1 MKKIFGLVAGG
12 LMGLLSLSNANAQ
25 VDGVNFTLSPNVSYN
40 WWNKNIALNNAPF
53 YGLRLGV
60 GFGPYVELRG
70 TFEKSVNLKNS
81 LQNKTDWEF
90 QKWDFLSEESKNKI
104 EDTLKKLENW
114 DYDITRLGGELKFNI
129 LSSNYSIAPYL
140 TVGGGVQMLNY
151 NPFNKDTQIVE
162 DAKKT
167 DKQIYLTAGA
177 GVRFNLSE
185 RIALSLE
192 GRNTQFNIDKVGY
205 LLNPSADEKSKRW
218 GNWSAIASLDITLGG
233 MSGYSDRSR
242 QYSNLFE
249 DGFRGVKFVLEP
261 GIMYADFH
269 DKLNRDDQF
278 FIGGAAGLD
287 FSSLVGVRAFY
298 YQATKEPN
306 KPSFNFN
313 KDLKMYGAN
322 LLFRLNQPR
331 GIVPYLTLGAGY
343 LDDKSLINT
352 DPSKTTPSTDPKER
366 FDIHNLFLMGGAGV
380 EIPFSKYVALFGN
393 VNALLSNVGKEK
405 LKNVEVDDVYTS
417 LMYNAGVRINL
428 GRSAYEPVMESHRNE
443 ESVNDRVNETR
454 SEEKKCAHA
463 RHTIF
468 QRENVRGGEMMT
480 KQQFEEMVDRIL
492 YKVRSEES
500 ARAAKFSQS
509 EMDIIV
515 AALNSQNAQGTKV
528 VATTDPVANQQ
539 LINEMRRLVDRMD
552 RLEGKA
558 TAQTNVVP
566 VQRVDPLVTTPA
578 TVVNGGAATTTTTHA
593 KNSFLKLNRL
603 GVVTG
608 ANFGEG
614 TQWMVG
620 IRGYMQIS
628 DTNLDFVP
636 ELMAG
641 FGKKSGFDLSANV
654 IYNFKLENSIVDP
667 YAGLGLGLY
676 SHGLGL
682 KFGPNFIAGANFKVT
697 KSGEL
702 FADYTARGLFK
713 NNQIAVGY
721 RFVF

>member
-1 MKKIFGLVAGG
+1 
-12 LMGLLSLSNANAQ
+12 MGLGFLPSANAQ

-40 WWNKNIALNNAPF
+40 WWNQNIALKNSPF

-70 TFEKSVNLKNS
+70 TFEKSVNLKN
-81 LQNKTDWEF
+81 
-90 QKWDFLSEESKNKI
+90 
-104 EDTLKKLENW
+104 TLKDKNWNILNEDALNKL
-114 DYDITRLGGELKFNI
+114 DGMQFDITRLGGELKFNI

-140 TVGGGVQMLNY
+140 TVGGGVQMLDY
-151 NPFNKDTQIVE
+151 NPFDKNTKIVD

-167 DKQIYLTAGA
+167 EKQIYLSAGA

-192 GRNTQFNIDKVGY
+192 GRNTQFNLDKVDY
-205 LLNPSADEKSKRW
+205 LLNPNVDDKAKRW

-233 MSGYSDRSR
+233 MSGYSDASR

-269 DKLNRDDQF
+269 DKLNRADQF
-278 FIGGAAGLD
+278 FIGGSAGLD
-287 FSSLVGVRAFY
+287 FSSLIGLRAFY
-298 YQATKEPN
+298 YQATEQPD
-306 KPSFNFN
+306 KPSFKFN

-343 LDDKSLINT
+343 LDDKGLIPTDPDRPTSNT
-352 DPSKTTPSTDPKER
+352 DPEER
-366 FDIHNLFLMGGAGV
+366 FDVHNLFLMGGAGV

-393 VNALLSNVGKEK
+393 VNALLSNNEASK
-405 LKNVEVDDVYTS
+405 LKNVEVGDIYTS

-428 GRSAYEPVMESHRNE
+428 GRSAYEPMININGNE
-443 ESVNDRVNETR
+443 ESLNDRVNDTR
-454 SEEKKCAHA
+454 SEAQKQSG

-468 QRENVRGGEMMT
+468 QRERVRGGEMMT

-492 YKVRSEES
+492 YKIRSEES
-500 ARAAKFSQS
+500 ARAAKFSDS

-515 AALNSQNAQGTKV
+515 AALNSQNPQGAQV
-528 VATTDPVANQQ
+528 VATNDPVANQQ
-539 LINEMRRLVDRMD
+539 LVNEMRRLVDRMD
-552 RLEGKA
+552 RLEGKT

-566 VQRVDPLVTTPA
+566 VQRVDPLVTTPT
-578 TVVNGGAATTTTTHA
+578 TVVNGATTTTTATTTHA
-593 KNSFLKLNRL
+593 KNNFLKLNRL
-603 GVVTG
+603 AVLTG

-620 IRGYMQIS
+620 MRGYMQIS
-628 DTNLDFVP
+628 DTDLDFVP

-641 FGKKSGFDLSANV
+641 FGKKGGFDLSANV
-654 IYNFKLENSIVDP
+654 IYNFKIADSVVDP

-676 SHGLGL
+676 SHGVGL
-682 KFGPNFIAGANFKVT
+682 KFGPNFIAGANFKLN

>member
-1 MKKIFGLVAGG
+1 MKRLFGLVAVG
-12 LMGLLSLSNANAQ
+12 LMGLGFLPSANAQ

-40 WWNKNIALNNAPF
+40 WWNQNIALKNSPF

-70 TFEKSVNLKNS
+70 TFEKSVNLKN
-81 LQNKTDWEF
+81 
-90 QKWDFLSEESKNKI
+90 
-104 EDTLKKLENW
+104 TLKDKNWNILNEDALNKL
-114 DYDITRLGGELKFNI
+114 DGMQFDITRLGGELKFNI

-140 TVGGGVQMLNY
+140 TVGGGVQMLDY
-151 NPFNKDTQIVE
+151 NPFDKNTKIVD

-167 DKQIYLTAGA
+167 EKQIYLSAGA

-192 GRNTQFNIDKVGY
+192 GRNTQFNLDKVDY
-205 LLNPSADEKSKRW
+205 LLNPNVDDKAKRW

-233 MSGYSDRSR
+233 MSGYSDASR

-269 DKLNRDDQF
+269 DKLNRADQF
-278 FIGGAAGLD
+278 FIGGSAGLD
-287 FSSLVGVRAFY
+287 FSSLIGLRAFY
-298 YQATKEPN
+298 YQATEQPD
-306 KPSFNFN
+306 KPSFKFN

-343 LDDKSLINT
+343 LDDKGLIPTDPDRPTSNT
-352 DPSKTTPSTDPKER
+352 DPEER
-366 FDIHNLFLMGGAGV
+366 FDVHNLFLMGGAGV

-393 VNALLSNVGKEK
+393 VNALLSNNEASK
-405 LKNVEVDDVYTS
+405 LKNVEVGDIYTS

-428 GRSAYEPVMESHRNE
+428 GRSAYEPMININGNE
-443 ESVNDRVNETR
+443 ESLNDRVNDTR
-454 SEEKKCAHA
+454 SEAQKQSG

-468 QRENVRGGEMMT
+468 QRERVRGGEMMT

-492 YKVRSEES
+492 YKIRSEES
-500 ARAAKFSQS
+500 ARAAKFSDS

-515 AALNSQNAQGTKV
+515 AALNSQNPQGAQV
-528 VATTDPVANQQ
+528 VATNDPVANQQ
-539 LINEMRRLVDRMD
+539 LVNEMRRLVDRMD
-552 RLEGKA
+552 RLEGKT

-566 VQRVDPLVTTPA
+566 VQRVDPLVTTPT
-578 TVVNGGAATTTTTHA
+578 TVVNGATTTTTATTTHA
-593 KNSFLKLNRL
+593 KNNFLKLNRL
-603 GVVTG
+603 AVLTG

-620 IRGYMQIS
+620 MRGYMQIS
-628 DTNLDFVP
+628 DTDLDFVP

-641 FGKKSGFDLSANV
+641 FGKKGGFDLSANV
-654 IYNFKLENSIVDP
+654 IYNFKIADSVVDP

-676 SHGLGL
+676 SHGVGL
-682 KFGPNFIAGANFKVT
+682 KFGPNFIAGANFKLN

>member
-1 MKKIFGLVAGG
+1 MKRLFGLVAAG
-12 LMGLLSLSNANAQ
+12 LMGLGFLPSANAQ

-40 WWNKNIALNNAPF
+40 WWNQNIALKNSPF

-70 TFEKSVNLKNS
+70 TFEKSVNLKN
-81 LQNKTDWEF
+81 
-90 QKWDFLSEESKNKI
+90 
-104 EDTLKKLENW
+104 TLKDKNWNILNEDALNKL
-114 DYDITRLGGELKFNI
+114 DGMQFDITRLGGELKFNI

-140 TVGGGVQMLNY
+140 TVGGGVQMLDY
-151 NPFNKDTQIVE
+151 NPFDKNTKIVD

-167 DKQIYLTAGA
+167 EKQIYLSAGA

-192 GRNTQFNIDKVGY
+192 GRNTQFNLDKVDY
-205 LLNPSADEKSKRW
+205 LLNPNVDDKAKRW

-233 MSGYSDRSR
+233 MSGYSDASR

-269 DKLNRDDQF
+269 DKLNRADQF
-278 FIGGAAGLD
+278 FIGGSAGLD
-287 FSSLVGVRAFY
+287 FSSLIGLRAFY
-298 YQATKEPN
+298 YQATEQPD
-306 KPSFNFN
+306 KPSFKFN

-343 LDDKSLINT
+343 LDDKGLIPTDPDRPTSNT
-352 DPSKTTPSTDPKER
+352 DPEER
-366 FDIHNLFLMGGAGV
+366 FDVHNLFLMGGAGV

-393 VNALLSNVGKEK
+393 VNALLSNNEASK
-405 LKNVEVDDVYTS
+405 LKNVEVGDIYTS

-428 GRSAYEPVMESHRNE
+428 GRSAYEPMININGNE
-443 ESVNDRVNETR
+443 ESLNDRVNDTR
-454 SEEKKCAHA
+454 SEAQKQSG

-468 QRENVRGGEMMT
+468 QRERVRGGEMMT

-492 YKVRSEES
+492 YKIRSEES
-500 ARAAKFSQS
+500 ARAAKFSDS

-515 AALNSQNAQGTKV
+515 AALNSQNPQGAQV
-528 VATTDPVANQQ
+528 VATNDPVANQQ
-539 LINEMRRLVDRMD
+539 LVNEMRRLVDRMD
-552 RLEGKA
+552 RLEGKT

-566 VQRVDPLVTTPA
+566 VQRVDPLVTTPT
-578 TVVNGGAATTTTTHA
+578 TVVNGATTTTTATTTHA
-593 KNSFLKLNRL
+593 KNNFLKLNRL
-603 GVVTG
+603 AVLTG

-620 IRGYMQIS
+620 MRGYMQIS
-628 DTNLDFVP
+628 DTDLDFVP

-641 FGKKSGFDLSANV
+641 FGKKGGFDLSANV
-654 IYNFKLENSIVDP
+654 IYNFKIADSVVDP

-676 SHGLGL
+676 SHGVGL
-682 KFGPNFIAGANFKVT
+682 KFGPNFIAGANFKLN

>member
-1 MKKIFGLVAGG
+1 MKRLFGLVAVW
-12 LMGLLSLSNANAQ
+12 LMGLGFLPSANAQ

-40 WWNKNIALNNAPF
+40 WWNQNIALKNSPF

-70 TFEKSVNLKNS
+70 TFEKSVNLKN
-81 LQNKTDWEF
+81 
-90 QKWDFLSEESKNKI
+90 
-104 EDTLKKLENW
+104 TLKDKNWNILNEDALNKL
-114 DYDITRLGGELKFNI
+114 DGMQFDITRLGGELKFNI

-140 TVGGGVQMLNY
+140 TVGGGVQMLDY
-151 NPFNKDTQIVE
+151 NPFDKNTKIVD

-167 DKQIYLTAGA
+167 EKQIYLSAGA

-192 GRNTQFNIDKVGY
+192 GRNTQFNLDKVDY
-205 LLNPSADEKSKRW
+205 LLNPNVDDKAKRW

-233 MSGYSDRSR
+233 MSGYSDASR

-269 DKLNRDDQF
+269 DKLNRADQF
-278 FIGGAAGLD
+278 FIGGSAGLD
-287 FSSLVGVRAFY
+287 FSSLIGLRAFY
-298 YQATKEPN
+298 YQATEQPD
-306 KPSFNFN
+306 KPSFKFN

-343 LDDKSLINT
+343 LDDKGLIPT
-352 DPSKTTPSTDPKER
+352 DPDRPTSNTDPKER
-366 FDIHNLFLMGGAGV
+366 FDVHNLFLMGGAGV

-393 VNALLSNVGKEK
+393 VNALLSNNEASK
-405 LKNVEVDDVYTS
+405 LKNVEVGDIYTS

-428 GRSAYEPVMESHRNE
+428 GRSAYEPMININGNE
-443 ESVNDRVNETR
+443 ESLNDRVNDTR
-454 SEEKKCAHA
+454 SEAQKQSG

-468 QRENVRGGEMMT
+468 QRERVRGGEMMT

-492 YKVRSEES
+492 YKIRSEES
-500 ARAAKFSQS
+500 ARAAKFSDS

-515 AALNSQNAQGTKV
+515 AALNSQNPQGAQV
-528 VATTDPVANQQ
+528 VATNDPVANQQ
-539 LINEMRRLVDRMD
+539 LVNEMRRLVDRMD
-552 RLEGKA
+552 RLEGKT

-566 VQRVDPLVTTPA
+566 VQRVDPLVTTPT
-578 TVVNGGAATTTTTHA
+578 TVVNGATTTTTATTTHA
-593 KNSFLKLNRL
+593 KNNFLKLNRL
-603 GVVTG
+603 AVLTG

-620 IRGYMQIS
+620 MRGYMQIS
-628 DTNLDFVP
+628 DTDLDFVP

-641 FGKKSGFDLSANV
+641 FGKKGGFDLSANV
-654 IYNFKLENSIVDP
+654 IYNFKIADSVVDP

-676 SHGLGL
+676 SHGVGL
-682 KFGPNFIAGANFKVT
+682 KFGPNFIAGANFKLN

>member
-1 MKKIFGLVAGG
+1 MKRLFGLVAVG
-12 LMGLLSLSNANAQ
+12 LMGLGFLPSANAQ

-40 WWNKNIALNNAPF
+40 WWNQNIALKNSPF

-70 TFEKSVNLKNS
+70 TFEKSVNLKN
-81 LQNKTDWEF
+81 
-90 QKWDFLSEESKNKI
+90 
-104 EDTLKKLENW
+104 TLKDKNWNILNEDALNKL
-114 DYDITRLGGELKFNI
+114 DGMQFDITRLGGELKFNI

-140 TVGGGVQMLNY
+140 TVGGGVQMLDY
-151 NPFNKDTQIVE
+151 NPFDKNTKIVD

-167 DKQIYLTAGA
+167 EKQIYLSAGA

-192 GRNTQFNIDKVGY
+192 GRNTQFNLDKVDY
-205 LLNPSADEKSKRW
+205 LLNPNVDDKAKRW

-233 MSGYSDRSR
+233 MSGYSDASR

-269 DKLNRDDQF
+269 DKLNRADQF
-278 FIGGAAGLD
+278 FIGGSAGLD
-287 FSSLVGVRAFY
+287 FSSLIGLRAFY
-298 YQATKEPN
+298 YQATEQPD
-306 KPSFNFN
+306 KPSFKFN

-343 LDDKSLINT
+343 LDDKGLIPT
-352 DPSKTTPSTDPKER
+352 DPDRPTSNTDPKER
-366 FDIHNLFLMGGAGV
+366 FDVHNLFLMGGAGV

-393 VNALLSNVGKEK
+393 VNALLSNNEASEF
-405 LKNVEVDDVYTS
+405 KNVEVGDIYTS

-428 GRSAYEPVMESHRNE
+428 GRSAYEPMININGNE
-443 ESVNDRVNETR
+443 ESLNDRVNDTR
-454 SEEKKCAHA
+454 EAQKQCG

-468 QRENVRGGEMMT
+468 QRERVRGGEMMT

-492 YKVRSEES
+492 YKIRSEES
-500 ARAAKFSQS
+500 ARAAKFSDS

-515 AALNSQNAQGTKV
+515 AALNSQNPQGAQV
-528 VATTDPVANQQ
+528 VATNDPVANQQ
-539 LINEMRRLVDRMD
+539 LVNEMRRLVDRMD
-552 RLEGKA
+552 RLEGKT

-566 VQRVDPLVTTPA
+566 VQRVDPLVTTPT
-578 TVVNGGAATTTTTHA
+578 TVVNGATTTTTATTTHA
-593 KNSFLKLNRL
+593 KNNFLKLNRL
-603 GVVTG
+603 AVLTG

-620 IRGYMQIS
+620 MRGYMQIS
-628 DTNLDFVP
+628 DTDLDFVP

-641 FGKKSGFDLSANV
+641 FGKKGGFDLSANV
-654 IYNFKLENSIVDP
+654 IYNFKIADSVVDP

-676 SHGLGL
+676 SHGVGL
-682 KFGPNFIAGANFKVT
+682 KFGPNFIAGANFKLN

>member
-1 MKKIFGLVAGG
+1 MKRLFGLVAVG
-12 LMGLLSLSNANAQ
+12 LMGLGFLPSANAQ

-40 WWNKNIALNNAPF
+40 WWNQNIALKNSPF

-70 TFEKSVNLKNS
+70 TFEKSVNLKNTIKDKNWNF
-81 LQNKTDWEF
+81 LNEDALNKLDGMEF
-90 QKWDFLSEESKNKI
+90 
-104 EDTLKKLENW
+104 
-114 DYDITRLGGELKFNI
+114 DITRLGGELKFNI

-140 TVGGGVQMLNY
+140 TVGGGVQMLDY
-151 NPFNKDTQIVE
+151 NPFDKDTEIIE

-167 DKQIYLTAGA
+167 EKQIYLSAGA

-192 GRNTQFNIDKVGY
+192 GRNTQFNLDKVNY
-205 LLNPSADEKSKRW
+205 LLNPNVDDKAKRW

-233 MSGYSDRSR
+233 MSGYSDASR

-269 DKLNRDDQF
+269 DKLNRADQF
-278 FIGGAAGLD
+278 FIGGSAGLD
-287 FSSLVGVRAFY
+287 FSSLIGLRAFY
-298 YQATKEPN
+298 FQATEQPD
-306 KPSFNFN
+306 KPSFKFN

-343 LDDKSLINT
+343 LDDKGLIPTDPDRPTSNT
-352 DPSKTTPSTDPKER
+352 DPEER
-366 FDIHNLFLMGGAGV
+366 FDVHNLFLMGGAGV

-393 VNALLSNVGKEK
+393 VNALLSNNEASK
-405 LKNVEVDDVYTS
+405 LKNVEVGDIYTS

-428 GRSAYEPVMESHRNE
+428 GRSAYEPMININGNE
-443 ESVNDRVNETR
+443 ESLNDRVNDTR
-454 SEEKKCAHA
+454 SEAQKQSG

-468 QRENVRGGEMMT
+468 QRERVRGGEMMT

-492 YKVRSEES
+492 YKIRSEES
-500 ARAAKFSQS
+500 ARAAKFSDS

-515 AALNSQNAQGTKV
+515 AALNSQNPQGAQV
-528 VATTDPVANQQ
+528 VATNDPVANQQ
-539 LINEMRRLVDRMD
+539 LVNEMRRLVDRMD
-552 RLEGKA
+552 RLEGKT

-566 VQRVDPLVTTPA
+566 VQRVDPLVTTPT
-578 TVVNGGAATTTTTHA
+578 TVVNGATTTTTATTTHA
-593 KNSFLKLNRL
+593 KNNFLKLNRL
-603 GVVTG
+603 AVLTG

-620 IRGYMQIS
+620 MRGYMQIS
-628 DTNLDFVP
+628 DTDLDFVP

-641 FGKKSGFDLSANV
+641 FGKKGGFDLSANV
-654 IYNFKLENSIVDP
+654 IYNFKIADSVVDP

-676 SHGLGL
+676 SHGVGL
-682 KFGPNFIAGANFKVT
+682 KFGPNFIAGANFKLN

>member
-1 MKKIFGLVAGG
+1 MKRLFGLVAAG
-12 LMGLLSLSNANAQ
+12 LMGLGFLPSANAQ

-40 WWNKNIALNNAPF
+40 WWNQNIALKNSPF

-70 TFEKSVNLKNS
+70 TFEKSVNLKNTIKDKNWNF
-81 LQNKTDWEF
+81 LNEDALNKLDGMEF
-90 QKWDFLSEESKNKI
+90 
-104 EDTLKKLENW
+104 
-114 DYDITRLGGELKFNI
+114 DITRLGGELKFNI

-140 TVGGGVQMLNY
+140 TVGGGVQMLDY
-151 NPFNKDTQIVE
+151 NPFDKNTNIVE
-162 DAKKT
+162 DTKET
-167 DKQIYLTAGA
+167 EKQIYLSAGA

-192 GRNTQFNIDKVGY
+192 GRNTQFNLDKVDY
-205 LLNPSADEKSKRW
+205 LLNPNVDDKAKRW

-233 MSGYSDRSR
+233 MSGYSDASR

-269 DKLNRDDQF
+269 DKLNRADQF
-278 FIGGAAGLD
+278 FIGGSAGLD
-287 FSSLVGVRAFY
+287 FSSLIGLRAFY
-298 YQATKEPN
+298 YQATEQPD
-306 KPSFNFN
+306 KPSFKFN

-343 LDDKSLINT
+343 LDDKSLIPT
-352 DPSKTTPSTDPKER
+352 DPNAPSAGLAPEER
-366 FDIHNLFLMGGAGV
+366 FDVHNLFLMGGAGL

-393 VNALLSNVGKEK
+393 VNALLSNNEASK
-405 LKNVEVDDVYTS
+405 LKNVEVNNIYTS

-428 GRSAYEPVMESHRNE
+428 GRSAYEPMININGNE
-443 ESVNDRVNETR
+443 ESLNNRVNDTR
-454 SEEKKCAHA
+454 SEAQKQSG

-468 QRENVRGGEMMT
+468 QRERVRGGEMMT

-492 YKVRSEES
+492 YKIRSEES
-500 ARAAKFSQS
+500 ARVAKFSDS

-515 AALNSQNAQGTKV
+515 AALNSQNPQGAQV
-528 VATTDPVANQQ
+528 VATNDPVANQQ
-539 LINEMRRLVDRMD
+539 LVNEMRRLVDRMD
-552 RLEGKA
+552 RLEGKT

-566 VQRVDPLVTTPA
+566 VQRVDPLVTTPT
-578 TVVNGGAATTTTTHA
+578 TVVNGATTTTTATTTHA
-593 KNSFLKLNRL
+593 KNNFLKLNRL
-603 GVVTG
+603 AVLTG

-620 IRGYMQIS
+620 MRGYMQIS
-628 DTNLDFVP
+628 DTDLDFVP

-641 FGKKSGFDLSANV
+641 FGKKGAFDLSANV
-654 IYNFKLENSIVDP
+654 IYNFKINNSVVDP
-667 YAGLGLGLY
+667 YAGLGLGVY
-676 SHGLGL
+676 SHGVGL
-682 KFGPNFIAGANFKVT
+682 KFGPNFIAGANFKLN

>member
-1 MKKIFGLVAGG
+1 MKRLFGLVAVG
-12 LMGLLSLSNANAQ
+12 LMGLGFLPSANAQ

-40 WWNKNIALNNAPF
+40 WWNQNIALKNSPF

-70 TFEKSVNLKNS
+70 TFEKSVNLKN
-81 LQNKTDWEF
+81 
-90 QKWDFLSEESKNKI
+90 
-104 EDTLKKLENW
+104 TLKDKNWNILNEDALNKL
-114 DYDITRLGGELKFNI
+114 DGMQFDITRLGGELKFNI

-140 TVGGGVQMLNY
+140 TVGGGVQMLDY
-151 NPFNKDTQIVE
+151 NPFDKNTKIVD

-167 DKQIYLTAGA
+167 EKQIYLSAGA

-192 GRNTQFNIDKVGY
+192 GRNTQFNLDKVDY
-205 LLNPSADEKSKRW
+205 LLNPNVDDKAKRW

-233 MSGYSDRSR
+233 MSGYSDASR

-269 DKLNRDDQF
+269 DKLNRADQF
-278 FIGGAAGLD
+278 FIGGSAGLD
-287 FSSLVGVRAFY
+287 FSSLIGLRAFY
-298 YQATKEPN
+298 YQATEQPN
-306 KPSFNFN
+306 KPSFKFN

-343 LDDKSLINT
+343 LDDKGLIPTDPDRPTSNT
-352 DPSKTTPSTDPKER
+352 DPEER
-366 FDIHNLFLMGGAGV
+366 FDVHNLFLMGGAGV

-393 VNALLSNVGKEK
+393 VNALLSNNEASK
-405 LKNVEVDDVYTS
+405 LKNVEVGDIYTS

-428 GRSAYEPVMESHRNE
+428 GRSAYEPMININGNE
-443 ESVNDRVNETR
+443 ESLNDRVNDTR
-454 SEEKKCAHA
+454 SEAQKQSG

-468 QRENVRGGEMMT
+468 QRERVRGGEMMT

-492 YKVRSEES
+492 YKIRSEES
-500 ARAAKFSQS
+500 ARAAKFSDS

-515 AALNSQNAQGTKV
+515 AALNSQNPQGAQV
-528 VATTDPVANQQ
+528 VATNDPVANQQ
-539 LINEMRRLVDRMD
+539 LVNEMRRLVDRMD
-552 RLEGKA
+552 RLEGKT

-566 VQRVDPLVTTPA
+566 VQRVDPLVTTPT
-578 TVVNGGAATTTTTHA
+578 TVVNGATTTTTATTTHA
-593 KNSFLKLNRL
+593 KNNFLKLNRL
-603 GVVTG
+603 AVLTG

-620 IRGYMQIS
+620 MRGYMQIS
-628 DTNLDFVP
+628 DTDLDFVP

-641 FGKKSGFDLSANV
+641 FGKKGGFDLSANV
-654 IYNFKLENSIVDP
+654 IYNFKIADSVVDP

-676 SHGLGL
+676 SHGVGL
-682 KFGPNFIAGANFKVT
+682 KFGPNFIAGANFKLN

>member
-1 MKKIFGLVAGG
+1 
-12 LMGLLSLSNANAQ
+12 MGLGFLPSANAQ

-40 WWNKNIALNNAPF
+40 WWNQNIALKNSPF

-70 TFEKSVNLKNS
+70 TFEKSVNLKN
-81 LQNKTDWEF
+81 
-90 QKWDFLSEESKNKI
+90 
-104 EDTLKKLENW
+104 TLKDKNWNILNEDALNKL
-114 DYDITRLGGELKFNI
+114 DGMQFDITRLGGELKFNI

-151 NPFNKDTQIVE
+151 NPFDTKNGVVE
-162 DAKKT
+162 DAKET
-167 DKQIYLTAGA
+167 EKQIYLSAGA

-192 GRNTQFNIDKVGY
+192 GRNTQFNLDKVDY
-205 LLNPSADEKSKRW
+205 LLNPNVDDKAKRW

-233 MSGYSDRSR
+233 MSGYSDASR

-269 DKLNRDDQF
+269 DKLNRADQF
-278 FIGGAAGLD
+278 FIGGSAGLD
-287 FSSLVGVRAFY
+287 FSSLIGLRAFY
-298 YQATKEPN
+298 YQATEQPD
-306 KPSFNFN
+306 KPSFKFN

-343 LDDKSLINT
+343 LDDKGLIPTDPDRPTSNT
-352 DPSKTTPSTDPKER
+352 DPEER
-366 FDIHNLFLMGGAGV
+366 FDVHNLFLMGGAGV

-393 VNALLSNVGKEK
+393 VNALLSNNEASK
-405 LKNVEVDDVYTS
+405 LKNVEVGDIYTS

-428 GRSAYEPVMESHRNE
+428 GRSAYEPMININGNE
-443 ESVNDRVNETR
+443 ESLNDRVNDTR
-454 SEEKKCAHA
+454 SEAQKQSG

-468 QRENVRGGEMMT
+468 QRERVRGGEMMT

-492 YKVRSEES
+492 YKIRSEES
-500 ARAAKFSQS
+500 ARAAKFSDS

-515 AALNSQNAQGTKV
+515 AALNSQNPQGAQV
-528 VATTDPVANQQ
+528 VATNDPVANQQ
-539 LINEMRRLVDRMD
+539 LVNEMRRLVDRMD
-552 RLEGKA
+552 RLEDKT

-566 VQRVDPLVTTPA
+566 VQRVDPLVTTPT
-578 TVVNGGAATTTTTHA
+578 TVVNGATTTTTATTHA
-593 KNSFLKLNRL
+593 KNNFLKLNRL
-603 GVVTG
+603 AVLTG

-620 IRGYMQIS
+620 MRGYMQIS
-628 DTNLDFVP
+628 DTDLDFVP

-641 FGKKSGFDLSANV
+641 FGKKGGFDLSANV
-654 IYNFKLENSIVDP
+654 IYNFKIADSVVDP

-676 SHGLGL
+676 SHGVGL
-682 KFGPNFIAGANFKVT
+682 KFGPNFIAGANFKLN

>member
-1 MKKIFGLVAGG
+1 
-12 LMGLLSLSNANAQ
+12 MGLGFLPSANAQ

-40 WWNKNIALNNAPF
+40 WWNQNIALKNSPF

-70 TFEKSVNLKNS
+70 TFEKSVNLKN
-81 LQNKTDWEF
+81 
-90 QKWDFLSEESKNKI
+90 
-104 EDTLKKLENW
+104 TLKDKNWNILNEDALNKL
-114 DYDITRLGGELKFNI
+114 DGMQFDITRLGGELKFNI

-140 TVGGGVQMLNY
+140 TVGGGVQMLDY
-151 NPFNKDTQIVE
+151 NPFDKNTKIVD

-167 DKQIYLTAGA
+167 EKQIYLSAGA

-192 GRNTQFNIDKVGY
+192 GRNTQFNLDKVDY
-205 LLNPSADEKSKRW
+205 LLNPNVDDKAKRW

-233 MSGYSDRSR
+233 MSGYSDASR

-269 DKLNRDDQF
+269 DKLNRADQF
-278 FIGGAAGLD
+278 FIGGSAGLD
-287 FSSLVGVRAFY
+287 FSSLIGLRAFY
-298 YQATKEPN
+298 YQATEQPN
-306 KPSFNFN
+306 KPSFKFN

-343 LDDKSLINT
+343 LDDKGLIPT
-352 DPSKTTPSTDPKER
+352 DPDRPTSNTDPKER
-366 FDIHNLFLMGGAGV
+366 FNEHNLFLMGGAGV

-393 VNALLSNVGKEK
+393 VNALLSNNEASEF
-405 LKNVEVDDVYTS
+405 KNVEVGDIYTS

-428 GRSAYEPVMESHRNE
+428 GRSAYEPMININGNE
-443 ESVNDRVNETR
+443 ESLNDRVNDTR
-454 SEEKKCAHA
+454 EAQKQCG

-468 QRENVRGGEMMT
+468 QRERVRGGEMMT

-492 YKVRSEES
+492 YKIRSEES
-500 ARAAKFSQS
+500 ARAAKFSDS

-515 AALNSQNAQGTKV
+515 AALNSQNPQGAQV
-528 VATTDPVANQQ
+528 VATNDPVANQQ
-539 LINEMRRLVDRMD
+539 LVNEMRRLVDRMD
-552 RLEGKA
+552 RLEGKT

-566 VQRVDPLVTTPA
+566 VQRVDPLVTTPT
-578 TVVNGGAATTTTTHA
+578 TVVNGATTTTTATTTHA
-593 KNSFLKLNRL
+593 KNNFLKLNRL
-603 GVVTG
+603 AVLTG

-620 IRGYMQIS
+620 MRGYMQIS
-628 DTNLDFVP
+628 DTDLDFVP

-641 FGKKSGFDLSANV
+641 FGKKGGFDLSANV
-654 IYNFKLENSIVDP
+654 IYNFKIADSVVDP

-676 SHGLGL
+676 SHGVGL
-682 KFGPNFIAGANFKVT
+682 KFGPNFIAGANFKLN

>member
-1 MKKIFGLVAGG
+1 MKRLFGLVAAG
-12 LMGLLSLSNANAQ
+12 LMGLGFLPSANAQ

-40 WWNKNIALNNAPF
+40 WWNQNIALKNSPF

-70 TFEKSVNLKNS
+70 TFEKSVNLKN
-81 LQNKTDWEF
+81 
-90 QKWDFLSEESKNKI
+90 
-104 EDTLKKLENW
+104 TLKDKNWNILNEDALNKL
-114 DYDITRLGGELKFNI
+114 DGMQFDITRLGGELKFNI

-151 NPFNKDTQIVE
+151 NPFDKNTKIVD

-167 DKQIYLTAGA
+167 EKQIYLSAGA

-192 GRNTQFNIDKVGY
+192 GRNTQFNLDKVDY
-205 LLNPSADEKSKRW
+205 LLNPNVDDKAKRW

-233 MSGYSDRSR
+233 MSGYSDASR

-269 DKLNRDDQF
+269 DKLNRADQF
-278 FIGGAAGLD
+278 FIGGSAGLD
-287 FSSLVGVRAFY
+287 FSSLIGLRAFY
-298 YQATKEPN
+298 YQATEQPD
-306 KPSFNFN
+306 KPSFKFN

-343 LDDKSLINT
+343 LDDKGLIPTDPDRPTSNT
-352 DPSKTTPSTDPKER
+352 DPEER
-366 FDIHNLFLMGGAGV
+366 FDVHNLFLMGGAGV

-393 VNALLSNVGKEK
+393 VNALLSNNEASK
-405 LKNVEVDDVYTS
+405 LKNVEVGDIYTS

-428 GRSAYEPVMESHRNE
+428 GRSAYEPMININGNE
-443 ESVNDRVNETR
+443 ESLNDRVNDTR
-454 SEEKKCAHA
+454 SEAQKQSG

-468 QRENVRGGEMMT
+468 QRERVRGGEMMT

-492 YKVRSEES
+492 YKIRSEES
-500 ARAAKFSQS
+500 ARAAKFSDS

-515 AALNSQNAQGTKV
+515 AALNSQNPQGAQV
-528 VATTDPVANQQ
+528 VATNDPVANQQ
-539 LINEMRRLVDRMD
+539 LVNEMRRLVDRMD
-552 RLEGKA
+552 RLEGKT

-566 VQRVDPLVTTPA
+566 VQRVDPLVTTPT
-578 TVVNGGAATTTTTHA
+578 TVVNGATTTTTATTTHA
-593 KNSFLKLNRL
+593 KNNFLKLNRL
-603 GVVTG
+603 AVLTG

-620 IRGYMQIS
+620 MRGYMQIS
-628 DTNLDFVP
+628 DTDLDFVP

-641 FGKKSGFDLSANV
+641 FGKKGGFDLSANV
-654 IYNFKLENSIVDP
+654 IYNFKIADSVVDP

-676 SHGLGL
+676 SHGVGL
-682 KFGPNFIAGANFKVT
+682 KFGPNFIAGANFKLN

>member
-1 MKKIFGLVAGG
+1 MKRLFGLVAAG
-12 LMGLLSLSNANAQ
+12 LMGLGFLPSANAQ

-40 WWNKNIALNNAPF
+40 WWNQNIALKNSPF

-70 TFEKSVNLKNS
+70 TFEKSVNLKNTIKDKNWNF
-81 LQNKTDWEF
+81 LNEDALNKLDGMEF
-90 QKWDFLSEESKNKI
+90 
-104 EDTLKKLENW
+104 
-114 DYDITRLGGELKFNI
+114 DITRLGGELKFNI

-140 TVGGGVQMLNY
+140 TVGGGVQMLDY
-151 NPFNKDTQIVE
+151 NPFDTKTGVVE
-162 DAKKT
+162 DAKET
-167 DKQIYLTAGA
+167 EKQIYLSAGA

-192 GRNTQFNIDKVGY
+192 GRNTQFNLDKVDY
-205 LLNPSADEKSKRW
+205 LLNPNVNDKAKRW

-233 MSGYSDRSR
+233 MSGYSDASR

-269 DKLNRDDQF
+269 DKLNRADQF
-278 FIGGAAGLD
+278 FIGGSAGLD
-287 FSSLVGVRAFY
+287 FSSLIGLRAFY
-298 YQATKEPN
+298 YQATEQPD
-306 KPSFNFN
+306 KPSFKFN

-343 LDDKSLINT
+343 LDDKSLIPT
-352 DPSKTTPSTDPKER
+352 DPNAPSAGLAPEER
-366 FDIHNLFLMGGAGV
+366 FDVHNLFLMGGAGV

-393 VNALLSNVGKEK
+393 VNALLSNNEASK
-405 LKNVEVDDVYTS
+405 LKNVEVNNIYTS

-428 GRSAYEPVMESHRNE
+428 GRSAYEPMININGNE
-443 ESVNDRVNETR
+443 ESLNDRVNDTR
-454 SEEKKCAHA
+454 SEAQKQSG

-468 QRENVRGGEMMT
+468 QRERVRGGEMMT

-492 YKVRSEES
+492 YKIRSEES
-500 ARAAKFSQS
+500 ARVAKFSDS

-515 AALNSQNAQGTKV
+515 AALNSQNPQGAQV
-528 VATTDPVANQQ
+528 VATNDPVANQQ
-539 LINEMRRLVDRMD
+539 LVNEMRRLVDRMD
-552 RLEGKA
+552 RLEGKT

-566 VQRVDPLVTTPA
+566 VQRVDPLVTTPT
-578 TVVNGGAATTTTTHA
+578 TVVNGATTTTTASTTHA
-593 KNSFLKLNRL
+593 KNNFLKLNRL
-603 GVVTG
+603 AVLTG

-620 IRGYMQIS
+620 MRGYMQIS
-628 DTNLDFVP
+628 DTDLDFVP

-641 FGKKSGFDLSANV
+641 FGKKGAFDLSANV
-654 IYNFKLENSIVDP
+654 IYNFKINNSVVDP
-667 YAGLGLGLY
+667 YAGLGLGVY
-676 SHGLGL
+676 SHGVGL
-682 KFGPNFIAGANFKVT
+682 KFGPNFIAGANFKLN

>member
-1 MKKIFGLVAGG
+1 MKRLFGLVAAG
-12 LMGLLSLSNANAQ
+12 LMGLGFLPSANAQ

-40 WWNKNIALNNAPF
+40 WWNQNIALKNSPF

-70 TFEKSVNLKNS
+70 TFEKSVNLKNTIKDKNWNF
-81 LQNKTDWEF
+81 LNEDALNKLDGMEF
-90 QKWDFLSEESKNKI
+90 
-104 EDTLKKLENW
+104 
-114 DYDITRLGGELKFNI
+114 DITRLGGELKFNI

-140 TVGGGVQMLNY
+140 TVGGGVQMLDY
-151 NPFNKDTQIVE
+151 NPFDTKTGVVE
-162 DAKKT
+162 DAKET
-167 DKQIYLTAGA
+167 EKQIYLSAGA

-192 GRNTQFNIDKVGY
+192 GRNTQFNLDKVDY
-205 LLNPSADEKSKRW
+205 LLNPNVDDKAKRW

-233 MSGYSDRSR
+233 MSGYSDASR

-269 DKLNRDDQF
+269 DKLNRADQF
-278 FIGGAAGLD
+278 FIGGSAGLD
-287 FSSLVGVRAFY
+287 FSSLIGLRAFY
-298 YQATKEPN
+298 YQATEQPD
-306 KPSFNFN
+306 KPSFKFN

-343 LDDKSLINT
+343 LDDKSLIPT
-352 DPSKTTPSTDPKER
+352 DPNSPSAGLAPEER
-366 FDIHNLFLMGGAGV
+366 FDVHNLFLMGGAGV

-393 VNALLSNVGKEK
+393 VNALLSNNEASK
-405 LKNVEVDDVYTS
+405 LKNVEVNNIYTS

-428 GRSAYEPVMESHRNE
+428 GRSAYEPMININGNE
-443 ESVNDRVNETR
+443 ESLNDRVNDTR
-454 SEEKKCAHA
+454 SEAQKQSG

-468 QRENVRGGEMMT
+468 QRERVRGGEMMT

-492 YKVRSEES
+492 YKIRSEES
-500 ARAAKFSQS
+500 ARVAKFSDS

-515 AALNSQNAQGTKV
+515 AALNSQNPQGAQV
-528 VATTDPVANQQ
+528 VATNDPVANQQ
-539 LINEMRRLVDRMD
+539 LVNEMRRLVDRMD
-552 RLEGKA
+552 RLEGKT

-566 VQRVDPLVTTPA
+566 VQRVDPLVTTPT
-578 TVVNGGAATTTTTHA
+578 TVVNGATTTTTATTTHA
-593 KNSFLKLNRL
+593 KNNFLKLNRL
-603 GVVTG
+603 AVLTGV
-608 ANFGEG
+608 NFGEG

-620 IRGYMQIS
+620 MRGYMQIS
-628 DTNLDFVP
+628 DTDLDFVP

-641 FGKKSGFDLSANV
+641 FGKKGAFDLSANV
-654 IYNFKLENSIVDP
+654 IYNFKINNSVVDP
-667 YAGLGLGLY
+667 YAGLGLGVY

-682 KFGPNFIAGANFKVT
+682 KFGPNFIAGANFKLN

>member
-1 MKKIFGLVAGG
+1 
-12 LMGLLSLSNANAQ
+12 MGLGFLPSANAQ

-40 WWNKNIALNNAPF
+40 WWNQNIALKNSPF

-70 TFEKSVNLKNS
+70 TFEKSVNLKNTIKDKNWNF
-81 LQNKTDWEF
+81 LNEDALNKLDGMEF
-90 QKWDFLSEESKNKI
+90 
-104 EDTLKKLENW
+104 
-114 DYDITRLGGELKFNI
+114 DITRLGGELKFNI

-140 TVGGGVQMLNY
+140 TVGGGVQMLDY
-151 NPFNKDTQIVE
+151 NPFDKNTNIVE
-162 DAKKT
+162 DAKQT
-167 DKQIYLTAGA
+167 EKQIYLSAGA

-192 GRNTQFNIDKVGY
+192 GRNTQFNLDKVDY
-205 LLNPSADEKSKRW
+205 LLNPNVDDKAKRW

-233 MSGYSDRSR
+233 MSGYSDASR

-269 DKLNRDDQF
+269 DKLNRADQF
-278 FIGGAAGLD
+278 FIGGSAGLD
-287 FSSLVGVRAFY
+287 FSSLIGLRAFY
-298 YQATKEPN
+298 YQATEQPD
-306 KPSFNFN
+306 KPSFKFN

-343 LDDKSLINT
+343 LDDKSLIPT
-352 DPSKTTPSTDPKER
+352 DPNAPSAGLAPEER
-366 FDIHNLFLMGGAGV
+366 FDVHNLFLMGGAGL

-393 VNALLSNVGKEK
+393 VNALLSNNEASK
-405 LKNVEVDDVYTS
+405 LKNVEVNNIYTS

-428 GRSAYEPVMESHRNE
+428 GRSAYEPMININGNE
-443 ESVNDRVNETR
+443 ESLNDRVNDTR
-454 SEEKKCAHA
+454 SEAQKQSG

-468 QRENVRGGEMMT
+468 QRERVRGGEMMT

-492 YKVRSEES
+492 YKIRSEES
-500 ARAAKFSQS
+500 ARVAKFSDS

-515 AALNSQNAQGTKV
+515 AALNSQNPQGAQV
-528 VATTDPVANQQ
+528 VATNDPVANQQ
-539 LINEMRRLVDRMD
+539 LVNEMRRLVDRMD
-552 RLEGKA
+552 RLEGKT

-566 VQRVDPLVTTPA
+566 VQRVDPLVTTPT
-578 TVVNGGAATTTTTHA
+578 TVVNGATTTTTATTTHA
-593 KNSFLKLNRL
+593 KNNFLKLNRL
-603 GVVTG
+603 AVLTG

-620 IRGYMQIS
+620 MRGYMQIS
-628 DTNLDFVP
+628 DTDLDFVP

-641 FGKKSGFDLSANV
+641 FGKKGAFDLSANV
-654 IYNFKLENSIVDP
+654 IYNFKINNSVVDP
-667 YAGLGLGLY
+667 YAGLGLGVY

-682 KFGPNFIAGANFKVT
+682 KFGPNFIAGANFKLN

>member
-1 MKKIFGLVAGG
+1 MKRLFGLVAAG
-12 LMGLLSLSNANAQ
+12 LMGLGFLPSANAQ

-40 WWNKNIALNNAPF
+40 WWNQNIALKNSPF

-70 TFEKSVNLKNS
+70 TFEKSVNLKN
-81 LQNKTDWEF
+81 
-90 QKWDFLSEESKNKI
+90 
-104 EDTLKKLENW
+104 TLKDKNWNFLNEEALNKL
-114 DYDITRLGGELKFNI
+114 DGMQFDITRLGGELKFNI

-140 TVGGGVQMLNY
+140 TVGGGVQLLDY
-151 NPFNKDTQIVE
+151 NPFDKDTQIVD
-162 DAKKT
+162 DAKET
-167 DKQIYLTAGA
+167 EKQIYLSAGA

-192 GRNTQFNIDKVGY
+192 GRNTQFNLDKVDY
-205 LLNPSADEKSKRW
+205 LLNPNVDDKAKRW

-233 MSGYSDRSR
+233 MSGYSDASR

-269 DKLNRDDQF
+269 DKLNRADQF
-278 FIGGAAGLD
+278 FIGGSAGLD
-287 FSSLVGVRAFY
+287 FSSLIGLRAFY
-298 YQATKEPN
+298 YQATEQPD
-306 KPSFNFN
+306 KPSFKFN

-343 LDDKSLINT
+343 LDDKGLIPT
-352 DPSKTTPSTDPKER
+352 DPDRPTSNTDPKER
-366 FDIHNLFLMGGAGV
+366 FNEHNLFLMGGAGV

-393 VNALLSNVGKEK
+393 VNALLSNNEASEF
-405 LKNVEVDDVYTS
+405 KNVEVGDIYTS

-428 GRSAYEPVMESHRNE
+428 GRSAYEPMININGNE
-443 ESVNDRVNETR
+443 ESLNDRVNDTR
-454 SEEKKCAHA
+454 EAQKQCG

-468 QRENVRGGEMMT
+468 QRERVRGGEMMT

-492 YKVRSEES
+492 YKIRSEES
-500 ARAAKFSQS
+500 ARAAKFSDS

-515 AALNSQNAQGTKV
+515 AALNSQNPQGAQV
-528 VATTDPVANQQ
+528 VATNDPVANQQ
-539 LINEMRRLVDRMD
+539 LVNEMRRLVDRMD
-552 RLEGKA
+552 RLEGKT

-566 VQRVDPLVTTPA
+566 VQRVDPLVTTPT
-578 TVVNGGAATTTTTHA
+578 TVVNGATTTTTATTTHA
-593 KNSFLKLNRL
+593 KNNFLKLNRL
-603 GVVTG
+603 AVLTG

-620 IRGYMQIS
+620 MRGYMQIS
-628 DTNLDFVP
+628 DTDLDFVP

-641 FGKKSGFDLSANV
+641 FGKKGGFDLSANV
-654 IYNFKLENSIVDP
+654 IYNFKIADSVVDP

-676 SHGLGL
+676 SHGVGL
-682 KFGPNFIAGANFKVT
+682 KFGPNFIAGANFKLN

>member
-1 MKKIFGLVAGG
+1 MRMKRLFGLVAAG
-12 LMGLLSLSNANAQ
+12 LMGLGFLPSANAQ

-40 WWNKNIALNNAPF
+40 WWNQNIALKNSPF

-70 TFEKSVNLKNS
+70 TFEKSVNLKN
-81 LQNKTDWEF
+81 
-90 QKWDFLSEESKNKI
+90 
-104 EDTLKKLENW
+104 TLKDKNWNILNEDALNKL
-114 DYDITRLGGELKFNI
+114 DGMQFDITRLGGELKFNI

-140 TVGGGVQMLNY
+140 TVGGGVQMLDY
-151 NPFNKDTQIVE
+151 NPFDKNTKIVD

-167 DKQIYLTAGA
+167 EKQIYLSAGA

-192 GRNTQFNIDKVGY
+192 GRNTQFNLDKVDY
-205 LLNPSADEKSKRW
+205 LLNPNVDDKAKRW

-233 MSGYSDRSR
+233 MSGYSDASR

-269 DKLNRDDQF
+269 DKLNRADQF
-278 FIGGAAGLD
+278 FIGGSAGLD
-287 FSSLVGVRAFY
+287 FSSLIGLRAFY
-298 YQATKEPN
+298 YQATEQPD
-306 KPSFNFN
+306 KPSFKFN

-343 LDDKSLINT
+343 LDDKGLIPTDPDRPTSNT
-352 DPSKTTPSTDPKER
+352 DPEER
-366 FDIHNLFLMGGAGV
+366 FDVHNLFLMGGAGV

-393 VNALLSNVGKEK
+393 VNALLSNNEASK
-405 LKNVEVDDVYTS
+405 LKNVEVGDIYTS

-428 GRSAYEPVMESHRNE
+428 GRSAYEPMININGNE
-443 ESVNDRVNETR
+443 ESLNDRVNDTR
-454 SEEKKCAHA
+454 SEAQKQSG

-468 QRENVRGGEMMT
+468 QRERVRGGEMMT

-492 YKVRSEES
+492 YKIRSEES
-500 ARAAKFSQS
+500 ARAAKFSDS

-515 AALNSQNAQGTKV
+515 AALNSQNPQGAQV
-528 VATTDPVANQQ
+528 VATNDPVANQQ
-539 LINEMRRLVDRMD
+539 LVNEMRRLVDRMD
-552 RLEGKA
+552 RLEGKT

-566 VQRVDPLVTTPA
+566 VQRVDPLVTTPT
-578 TVVNGGAATTTTTHA
+578 TVVNGATTTTTATTTHA
-593 KNSFLKLNRL
+593 KNNFLKLNRL
-603 GVVTG
+603 AVLTG

-620 IRGYMQIS
+620 MRGYMQIS
-628 DTNLDFVP
+628 DTDLDFVP

-641 FGKKSGFDLSANV
+641 FGKKGGFDLSANV
-654 IYNFKLENSIVDP
+654 IYNFKIADSVVDP

-676 SHGLGL
+676 SHGVGL
-682 KFGPNFIAGANFKVT
+682 KFGPNFIAGANFKLN

>member
-1 MKKIFGLVAGG
+1 
-12 LMGLLSLSNANAQ
+12 MGLSFLPSANAQ

-40 WWNKNIALNNAPF
+40 WWNQNIALKNSPF

-70 TFEKSVNLKNS
+70 TFEKSVNLKNTIKDKNWNF
-81 LQNKTDWEF
+81 LNEDALNKLDGMEF
-90 QKWDFLSEESKNKI
+90 
-104 EDTLKKLENW
+104 
-114 DYDITRLGGELKFNI
+114 DITRLGGELKFNI

-140 TVGGGVQMLNY
+140 TVGGGVQMLDY
-151 NPFNKDTQIVE
+151 NPFDTKTGIID
-162 DAKKT
+162 DAKET
-167 DKQIYLTAGA
+167 EKQIYLSAGA

-192 GRNTQFNIDKVGY
+192 GRNTQFNLNKVDY
-205 LLNPSADEKSKRW
+205 LLNPNVDDKAKRW

-233 MSGYSDRSR
+233 MSGYSDASR

-261 GIMYADFH
+261 GIMYANFH
-269 DKLNRDDQF
+269 EKLNQADQF
-278 FIGGAAGLD
+278 FIGGSAGLD
-287 FSSLVGVRAFY
+287 FSSLIGLRAFY
-298 YQATKEPN
+298 YQATEQPN
-306 KPSFNFN
+306 KPSFKFN

-343 LDDKSLINT
+343 LDDKGLVPT
-352 DPSKTTPSTDPKER
+352 DPDSPSAGLTPEER
-366 FDIHNLFLMGGAGV
+366 FDVHNLFLMGGAGV

-393 VNALLSNVGKEK
+393 INALLSNNDKSK
-405 LKNVEVDDVYTS
+405 LKEVEVADIYTS

-428 GRSAYEPVMESHRNE
+428 GRPAYEPMVNINDNQESL
-443 ESVNDRVNETR
+443 NDRVNDTRSESEKSSSDKQVTR
-454 SEEKKCAHA
+454 SEEQKSSS
-463 RHTIF
+463 RNTIF
-468 QRENVRGGEMMT
+468 QREKVREGKMMT

-492 YKVRSEES
+492 YKIRSEES

-515 AALNSQNAQGTKV
+515 AALNSQNSQGTKV
-528 VATTDPVANQQ
+528 VATNDPLANQQ
-539 LINEMRRLVDRMD
+539 LVNEMRRLVERMD
-552 RLEGKA
+552 RLEGKT
-558 TAQTNVVP
+558 TAQSNVVP
-566 VQRVDPLVTTPA
+566 VQRVDPLVTTPT
-578 TVVNGGAATTTTTHA
+578 TVVHGATATTTTTTHA
-593 KNSFLKLNRL
+593 KNDFLKLNRL
-603 GVVTG
+603 AVLTGV
-608 ANFGEG
+608 NFGEG
-614 TQWMVG
+614 TQWMLG
-620 IRGYMQIS
+620 MRGYMQIS
-628 DTNLDFVP
+628 NTDLDFVP

-641 FGKKSGFDLSANV
+641 FGKKGGFDLSANV
-654 IYNFKLENSIVDP
+654 LYNFKFDNSVVAP
-667 YAGLGLGLY
+667 YAGLGLGVY

-682 KFGPNFIAGANFKVT
+682 KFGPNFIAGANFKLN

>member
-1 MKKIFGLVAGG
+1 MKRLFGLVAAG
-12 LMGLLSLSNANAQ
+12 LMGLGFLPSANAQ

-40 WWNKNIALNNAPF
+40 WWNQNIALKNSPF

-70 TFEKSVNLKNS
+70 TFEKSVNLKN
-81 LQNKTDWEF
+81 
-90 QKWDFLSEESKNKI
+90 
-104 EDTLKKLENW
+104 TLKDKNWNILNEDALNKL
-114 DYDITRLGGELKFNI
+114 DGMQFDITRLGGELKFNI

-151 NPFNKDTQIVE
+151 NPFDTKNGVVE
-162 DAKKT
+162 DAKET
-167 DKQIYLTAGA
+167 EKQIYLSAGA

-192 GRNTQFNIDKVGY
+192 GRNTQFNLDKVDY
-205 LLNPSADEKSKRW
+205 LLNPNVDDKAKRW

-233 MSGYSDRSR
+233 MSGYSDASR

-269 DKLNRDDQF
+269 DKLNRADQF
-278 FIGGAAGLD
+278 FIGGSAGLD
-287 FSSLVGVRAFY
+287 FSSLIGLRAFY
-298 YQATKEPN
+298 YQATEQPD
-306 KPSFNFN
+306 KPSFKFN

-343 LDDKSLINT
+343 LDDKGLIPTDPDRPTSNT
-352 DPSKTTPSTDPKER
+352 DPEER
-366 FDIHNLFLMGGAGV
+366 FDVHNLFLMGGAGV

-393 VNALLSNVGKEK
+393 VNALLSNNEASK
-405 LKNVEVDDVYTS
+405 LKNVEVGDIYTS

-428 GRSAYEPVMESHRNE
+428 GRSAYEPMININGNE
-443 ESVNDRVNETR
+443 ESLNDRVNDTR
-454 SEEKKCAHA
+454 SEAQKQSG

-468 QRENVRGGEMMT
+468 QRERVRGGEMMT

-492 YKVRSEES
+492 YKIRSEES
-500 ARAAKFSQS
+500 ARAAKFSDS

-515 AALNSQNAQGTKV
+515 AALNSQNPQGAQV
-528 VATTDPVANQQ
+528 VATNDPVANQQ
-539 LINEMRRLVDRMD
+539 LVNEMRRLVDRMD
-552 RLEGKA
+552 RLEGKT

-566 VQRVDPLVTTPA
+566 VQRVDPLVTTPT
-578 TVVNGGAATTTTTHA
+578 TVVNGATTTTTATTTHA
-593 KNSFLKLNRL
+593 KNNFLKLNRL
-603 GVVTG
+603 AVLTG

-620 IRGYMQIS
+620 MRGYMQIS
-628 DTNLDFVP
+628 DTDLDFVP

-641 FGKKSGFDLSANV
+641 FGKKGGFDLSANV
-654 IYNFKLENSIVDP
+654 IYNFKIADSVVDP

-676 SHGLGL
+676 SHGVGL
-682 KFGPNFIAGANFKVT
+682 KFGPNFIAGANFKLN

>member
-1 MKKIFGLVAGG
+1 MKRLFGLVAAG
-12 LMGLLSLSNANAQ
+12 LMGLGFLPSANAQ

-40 WWNKNIALNNAPF
+40 WWNQNIALKNSPF

-70 TFEKSVNLKNS
+70 TFEKSVNLKN
-81 LQNKTDWEF
+81 
-90 QKWDFLSEESKNKI
+90 
-104 EDTLKKLENW
+104 TLKDKNWNFLNEEALNKL
-114 DYDITRLGGELKFNI
+114 DGMQFDITRLGGELKFNI

-140 TVGGGVQMLNY
+140 TVGGGVQMLDY
-151 NPFNKDTQIVE
+151 NPFDKNTKIVD

-167 DKQIYLTAGA
+167 EKQIYLSAGA

-192 GRNTQFNIDKVGY
+192 GRNTQFNLDKVDY
-205 LLNPSADEKSKRW
+205 LLNPNVDDKAKRW

-233 MSGYSDRSR
+233 MSGYSDASR

-269 DKLNRDDQF
+269 DKLNRADQF
-278 FIGGAAGLD
+278 FIGGSAGLD
-287 FSSLVGVRAFY
+287 FSSLIGLRAFY
-298 YQATKEPN
+298 YQATEQPN
-306 KPSFNFN
+306 KPSFKFN

-343 LDDKSLINT
+343 LDDKGLIPT
-352 DPSKTTPSTDPKER
+352 DPDRPTSNTDPKER
-366 FDIHNLFLMGGAGV
+366 FNEHNLFLMGGAGV

-393 VNALLSNVGKEK
+393 VNALLSNNEASEF
-405 LKNVEVDDVYTS
+405 KNVEVGDIYTS

-428 GRSAYEPVMESHRNE
+428 GRSAYEPMININGNE
-443 ESVNDRVNETR
+443 ESLNDRVNDTR
-454 SEEKKCAHA
+454 EAQKQCG

-468 QRENVRGGEMMT
+468 QRERVRGGEMMT

-492 YKVRSEES
+492 YKIRSEES
-500 ARAAKFSQS
+500 ARAAKFSDS

-515 AALNSQNAQGTKV
+515 AALNSQNPQGAQV
-528 VATTDPVANQQ
+528 VATNDPVANQQ
-539 LINEMRRLVDRMD
+539 LVNEMRRLVDRMD
-552 RLEGKA
+552 RLEGKT

-566 VQRVDPLVTTPA
+566 VQRVDPLVTTPT
-578 TVVNGGAATTTTTHA
+578 TVVNGATTTTTATTTHA
-593 KNSFLKLNRL
+593 KNNFLKLNRL
-603 GVVTG
+603 AVLTG

-620 IRGYMQIS
+620 MRGYMQIS
-628 DTNLDFVP
+628 DTDLDFVP

-641 FGKKSGFDLSANV
+641 FGKKGGFDLSANV
-654 IYNFKLENSIVDP
+654 IYNFKIADSVVDP

-676 SHGLGL
+676 SHGGGL
-682 KFGPNFIAGANFKVT
+682 KFGPNFIAGANFKLN

>member
-1 MKKIFGLVAGG
+1 MKRLFGLVAVG
-12 LMGLLSLSNANAQ
+12 LMGLGFLPSANAQ

-40 WWNKNIALNNAPF
+40 WWNQNIALKNSPF

-70 TFEKSVNLKNS
+70 TFEKSVNLKN
-81 LQNKTDWEF
+81 
-90 QKWDFLSEESKNKI
+90 
-104 EDTLKKLENW
+104 TLKDKNWNILNEDALNKL
-114 DYDITRLGGELKFNI
+114 DGMQFDITRLGGELKFNI

-151 NPFNKDTQIVE
+151 NPFDTKNGVVE
-162 DAKKT
+162 DAKET
-167 DKQIYLTAGA
+167 EKQIYLSAGA

-192 GRNTQFNIDKVGY
+192 GRNTQFNLDKVDY
-205 LLNPSADEKSKRW
+205 LLNPNVDDKAKRW

-233 MSGYSDRSR
+233 MSGYSDASR

-269 DKLNRDDQF
+269 DKLNRADQF
-278 FIGGAAGLD
+278 FIGGSAGLD
-287 FSSLVGVRAFY
+287 FSSLIGLRAFY
-298 YQATKEPN
+298 FQATEQPN
-306 KPSFNFN
+306 KPSFKFN

-343 LDDKSLINT
+343 LDDKGLIPTDPDRPTSNT
-352 DPSKTTPSTDPKER
+352 DPEER
-366 FDIHNLFLMGGAGV
+366 FDVHNLFLMGGAGV

-393 VNALLSNVGKEK
+393 VNALLSNNEASK
-405 LKNVEVDDVYTS
+405 LKNVEVGDIYTS

-428 GRSAYEPVMESHRNE
+428 GRSAYEPMININGNE
-443 ESVNDRVNETR
+443 ESLNDRVNDTR
-454 SEEKKCAHA
+454 SEAQKQCG

-468 QRENVRGGEMMT
+468 QRERVRGGEMMT

-492 YKVRSEES
+492 YKIRSEES
-500 ARAAKFSQS
+500 ARAAKFSDS

-515 AALNSQNAQGTKV
+515 AALNSQNPQGAQV
-528 VATTDPVANQQ
+528 VATNDPVANQQ
-539 LINEMRRLVDRMD
+539 LVNEMRRLVDRMD
-552 RLEGKA
+552 RLEGKT

-566 VQRVDPLVTTPA
+566 VQRVDPLVTTPT
-578 TVVNGGAATTTTTHA
+578 TVVNGATTTTTATTTHA
-593 KNSFLKLNRL
+593 KNNFLKLNRL
-603 GVVTG
+603 AVLTG

-620 IRGYMQIS
+620 MRGYMQIS
-628 DTNLDFVP
+628 DTDLDFVP

-641 FGKKSGFDLSANV
+641 FGKKGGFDLSANV
-654 IYNFKLENSIVDP
+654 IYNFKIADSVVDP

-676 SHGLGL
+676 SHGVGL
-682 KFGPNFIAGANFKVT
+682 KFGPNFIAGANFKLN

>member
-1 MKKIFGLVAGG
+1 MRMKKIFGLVAGG
-12 LMGLLSLSNANAQ
+12 LMGLFSLSNANAQ

-40 WWNKNIALNNAPF
+40 WWNQNIALKNSPF

-70 TFEKSVNLKNS
+70 TFEKSVNLKNTIKDK
-81 LQNKTDWEF
+81 NWNIFNE
-90 QKWDFLSEESKNKI
+90 DFLN
-104 EDTLKKLENW
+104 KLEGMNM
-114 DYDITRLGGELKFNI
+114 DITRLGGELKFNI

-140 TVGGGVQMLNY
+140 TVGGGVQMLGY
-151 NPFNKDTQIVE
+151 NPFDKNTQIVE

-167 DKQIYLTAGA
+167 EKQIYLSAGA

-192 GRNTQFNIDKVGY
+192 GRNTQFNLNNVEN
-205 LLNPSADEKSKRW
+205 LLNPNVDNKAKRW

-233 MSGYSDRSR
+233 MSGYSDTSR

-269 DKLNRDDQF
+269 EKLNRNDQF

-298 YQATKEPN
+298 YQATKEPK

-343 LDDKSLINT
+343 LDDKGLIPT
-352 DPSKTTPSTDPKER
+352 DPNSSTANLPAEER
-366 FDIHNLFLMGGAGV
+366 FSQHNLFLMGGAGV
-380 EIPFSKYVALFGN
+380 EVPFSKYVALFGN

-428 GRSAYEPVMESHRNE
+428 GRSAYEPVMEMRSNE
-443 ESVNDRVNETR
+443 ESVNDRVNETRSEVTR

-468 QRENVRGGEMMT
+468 QRENVRGGKMMT

-492 YKVRSEES
+492 YKVRSEENS
-500 ARAAKFSQS
+500 RAAKFSQS

-515 AALNSQNAQGTKV
+515 SALNSQNPQGTKV

-539 LINEMRRLVDRMD
+539 LINEMRRLVERMD
-552 RLEGKA
+552 RLEGKT
-558 TAQTNVVP
+558 TAQSNVVP

-578 TVVNGGAATTTTTHA
+578 TVVEGATTTTTATTHA
-593 KNSFLKLNRL
+593 KNDFLKLNRL
-603 GVVTG
+603 AVLTGV
-608 ANFGEG
+608 NFGEG

-620 IRGYMQIS
+620 MRGYMQIS
-628 DTNLDFVP
+628 NTDLDFVP

-641 FGKKSGFDLSANV
+641 FGKKGGFDLSANV
-654 IYNFKLENSIVDP
+654 VYNFKLANSIVDP

-682 KFGPNFIAGANFKVT
+682 KFGPNFIAGANFKLNN
-697 KSGEL
+697 SGEL

>member
-1 MKKIFGLVAGG
+1 MKRLFGLVAVG
-12 LMGLLSLSNANAQ
+12 LMGLGFLPSANAQ

-40 WWNKNIALNNAPF
+40 WWNQNIALKNSPF

-70 TFEKSVNLKNS
+70 TFEKSVNLKN
-81 LQNKTDWEF
+81 
-90 QKWDFLSEESKNKI
+90 
-104 EDTLKKLENW
+104 TLKDKNWNILNEDALNKL
-114 DYDITRLGGELKFNI
+114 DGMQFDITRLGGELKFNI

-140 TVGGGVQMLNY
+140 TVGGGVQMLDY
-151 NPFNKDTQIVE
+151 NPFDKNTKIVD

-167 DKQIYLTAGA
+167 EKQIYLSAGA

-192 GRNTQFNIDKVGY
+192 GRNTQFNLDKVDY
-205 LLNPSADEKSKRW
+205 LLNPNVDDKAKRW

-233 MSGYSDRSR
+233 MSGYSDASR

-269 DKLNRDDQF
+269 DKLNRADQF
-278 FIGGAAGLD
+278 FIGGSAGLD
-287 FSSLVGVRAFY
+287 FSSLIGLRAFY
-298 YQATKEPN
+298 FQATEQPD
-306 KPSFNFN
+306 KPSFKFN

-343 LDDKSLINT
+343 LDDKGLIPTDPDRPTSNT
-352 DPSKTTPSTDPKER
+352 DPEER
-366 FDIHNLFLMGGAGV
+366 FDVHNLFLMGGAGV

-393 VNALLSNVGKEK
+393 VNALLSNNEASK
-405 LKNVEVDDVYTS
+405 LKNVEVGDIYTS

-428 GRSAYEPVMESHRNE
+428 GRSAYEPMININGNE
-443 ESVNDRVNETR
+443 ESLNDRVNDTR
-454 SEEKKCAHA
+454 SEAQKQSG

-468 QRENVRGGEMMT
+468 QRERVRGGEMMT

-492 YKVRSEES
+492 YKIRSEES
-500 ARAAKFSQS
+500 ARAAKFSDS

-515 AALNSQNAQGTKV
+515 AALNSQNPQGAQV
-528 VATTDPVANQQ
+528 VATNDPVANQQ
-539 LINEMRRLVDRMD
+539 LVNEMRRLVDRMD
-552 RLEGKA
+552 RLEGKT

-566 VQRVDPLVTTPA
+566 VQRVDPLVTTPT
-578 TVVNGGAATTTTTHA
+578 TVVNGATTTTTATTTHA
-593 KNSFLKLNRL
+593 KNNFLKLNRL
-603 GVVTG
+603 AVLTG

-620 IRGYMQIS
+620 MRGYMQIS
-628 DTNLDFVP
+628 DTDLDFVP

-641 FGKKSGFDLSANV
+641 FGKKGGFDLSANV
-654 IYNFKLENSIVDP
+654 IYNFKIADSVVDP

-676 SHGLGL
+676 SHGVGL
-682 KFGPNFIAGANFKVT
+682 KFGPNFIAGANFKLN

>member
-1 MKKIFGLVAGG
+1 MKRLFGLVAAG
-12 LMGLLSLSNANAQ
+12 LMGLGFLPSANAQ

-40 WWNKNIALNNAPF
+40 WWNQNIALKNSPF

-70 TFEKSVNLKNS
+70 TFEKSVNLKNTIKDKNWNF
-81 LQNKTDWEF
+81 LNEDALNKLDGMEF
-90 QKWDFLSEESKNKI
+90 
-104 EDTLKKLENW
+104 
-114 DYDITRLGGELKFNI
+114 DITRLGGELKFNI

-140 TVGGGVQMLNY
+140 TVGGGVQMLDY
-151 NPFNKDTQIVE
+151 NPFDKNTNIVE
-162 DAKKT
+162 DAKQT
-167 DKQIYLTAGA
+167 EKQIYLSAGA

-192 GRNTQFNIDKVGY
+192 GRNTQFNLDKVDY
-205 LLNPSADEKSKRW
+205 LLNPNVDDKAKRW

-233 MSGYSDRSR
+233 MSGYSDASR

-269 DKLNRDDQF
+269 DKLNRADQF
-278 FIGGAAGLD
+278 FIGGSAGLD
-287 FSSLVGVRAFY
+287 FSSLIGLRAFY
-298 YQATKEPN
+298 YQATEQPD
-306 KPSFNFN
+306 KPSFKFN

-343 LDDKSLINT
+343 LDDKSLIPT
-352 DPSKTTPSTDPKER
+352 DPNAPSAGLAPEER
-366 FDIHNLFLMGGAGV
+366 FDVHNLFLMGGAGV

-393 VNALLSNVGKEK
+393 VNALLSNNEASK
-405 LKNVEVDDVYTS
+405 LKNVEVNNIYTS

-428 GRSAYEPVMESHRNE
+428 GRSAYEPMININGNE
-443 ESVNDRVNETR
+443 ESLNDRVNDTR
-454 SEEKKCAHA
+454 SEAQKQSG

-468 QRENVRGGEMMT
+468 QRERVRGGEMMT

-492 YKVRSEES
+492 YKIRSEES
-500 ARAAKFSQS
+500 ARAAKFSDS

-515 AALNSQNAQGTKV
+515 AALNSQNPQGAQV
-528 VATTDPVANQQ
+528 VATNDPVANQQ
-539 LINEMRRLVDRMD
+539 LVNEMRRLVDRMD
-552 RLEGKA
+552 RLEGKT

-566 VQRVDPLVTTPA
+566 VQRVDPLVTTPT
-578 TVVNGGAATTTTTHA
+578 TVVNGATTTTTATTTHA
-593 KNSFLKLNRL
+593 KNNFLKLNRL
-603 GVVTG
+603 AVLTG

-620 IRGYMQIS
+620 MRGYMQIS
-628 DTNLDFVP
+628 DTDLDFVP

-641 FGKKSGFDLSANV
+641 FGKKGAFDLSANV
-654 IYNFKLENSIVDP
+654 IYNFKINNSVVDP
-667 YAGLGLGLY
+667 YAGLGLGVY
-676 SHGLGL
+676 SHGVGL
-682 KFGPNFIAGANFKVT
+682 KFGPNFIAGANFKLN

>member
-1 MKKIFGLVAGG
+1 MKRLFGLVAAG
-12 LMGLLSLSNANAQ
+12 LMGLGFLPSANAQ

-40 WWNKNIALNNAPF
+40 WWNQNIALKNSPF

-70 TFEKSVNLKNS
+70 TFEKSVNLKNTIKDKNWNF
-81 LQNKTDWEF
+81 LNEDALNKLDGMEF
-90 QKWDFLSEESKNKI
+90 
-104 EDTLKKLENW
+104 
-114 DYDITRLGGELKFNI
+114 DITRLGGELKFNI

-140 TVGGGVQMLNY
+140 TVGGGVQMLDY
-151 NPFNKDTQIVE
+151 NPFDTKTGVVE
-162 DAKKT
+162 DAKET
-167 DKQIYLTAGA
+167 EKQIYLSAGA

-192 GRNTQFNIDKVGY
+192 GRNTQFNLDKVDY
-205 LLNPSADEKSKRW
+205 LLNPNVNDKAKRW

-233 MSGYSDRSR
+233 MSGYSDASR

-269 DKLNRDDQF
+269 DKLNRADQF
-278 FIGGAAGLD
+278 FIGGSAGLD
-287 FSSLVGVRAFY
+287 FSSLIGLRAFY
-298 YQATKEPN
+298 YQATEQPD
-306 KPSFNFN
+306 KPSFKFN

-343 LDDKSLINT
+343 LDDKSLIPT
-352 DPSKTTPSTDPKER
+352 DPNAPSAGLAPEER
-366 FDIHNLFLMGGAGV
+366 FDVHNLFLMGGAGL

-393 VNALLSNVGKEK
+393 VNALLSNNEASK
-405 LKNVEVDDVYTS
+405 LKNVEVNNIYTS

-428 GRSAYEPVMESHRNE
+428 GRSAYEPMININGNE
-443 ESVNDRVNETR
+443 ESLNDRVNDTR
-454 SEEKKCAHA
+454 SEAQKQSG

-468 QRENVRGGEMMT
+468 QRERVRGGEMMT

-492 YKVRSEES
+492 YKIRSEES
-500 ARAAKFSQS
+500 ARVAKFSDS

-515 AALNSQNAQGTKV
+515 AALNSQNPQGAQV
-528 VATTDPVANQQ
+528 VATNDPVANQQ
-539 LINEMRRLVDRMD
+539 LVNEMRRLVDRMD
-552 RLEGKA
+552 RLEGKT

-566 VQRVDPLVTTPA
+566 VQRVDPLVTTPT
-578 TVVNGGAATTTTTHA
+578 TVVNGATTTTTATTTHA
-593 KNSFLKLNRL
+593 KNNFLKLNRL
-603 GVVTG
+603 AVLTG

-620 IRGYMQIS
+620 MRGYMQIS
-628 DTNLDFVP
+628 DTDLDFVP

-641 FGKKSGFDLSANV
+641 FGKKGAFDLSANV
-654 IYNFKLENSIVDP
+654 IYNFKINNSVVDP
-667 YAGLGLGLY
+667 YAGLGLGVY

-682 KFGPNFIAGANFKVT
+682 KFGPNFIAGANFKLN

>member
-1 MKKIFGLVAGG
+1 MKRLFGLVAAG
-12 LMGLLSLSNANAQ
+12 LMGLGFLPSANAQ

-40 WWNKNIALNNAPF
+40 WWNQNIALKNSPF

-70 TFEKSVNLKNS
+70 TFEKSVNLKNTIKDKNWNF
-81 LQNKTDWEF
+81 LNEDALNKLDGMEF
-90 QKWDFLSEESKNKI
+90 
-104 EDTLKKLENW
+104 
-114 DYDITRLGGELKFNI
+114 DITRLGGELKFNI

-140 TVGGGVQMLNY
+140 TVGGGVQMLDY
-151 NPFNKDTQIVE
+151 NPFDTKTGVVE
-162 DAKKT
+162 DAKET
-167 DKQIYLTAGA
+167 EKQIYLSAGA

-192 GRNTQFNIDKVGY
+192 GRNTQFNLDKVDY
-205 LLNPSADEKSKRW
+205 LLNPNVDDKAKRW

-233 MSGYSDRSR
+233 MSGYSDASR

-269 DKLNRDDQF
+269 DKLNRADQF
-278 FIGGAAGLD
+278 FIGGSAGLD
-287 FSSLVGVRAFY
+287 FSSLIGLRAFY
-298 YQATKEPN
+298 YQATEQPD
-306 KPSFNFN
+306 KPSFKFN

-343 LDDKSLINT
+343 LDDKSLIPT
-352 DPSKTTPSTDPKER
+352 DPNAPSAGLAPEER
-366 FDIHNLFLMGGAGV
+366 FDVHNLFLMGGAGV

-393 VNALLSNVGKEK
+393 VNALLSNNEASK
-405 LKNVEVDDVYTS
+405 LKNVEVNNIYTS

-428 GRSAYEPVMESHRNE
+428 GRSAYEPMININGNE
-443 ESVNDRVNETR
+443 ESLNDRVNDTR
-454 SEEKKCAHA
+454 SEAQKQSG

-468 QRENVRGGEMMT
+468 QRERVRGGEMMT

-492 YKVRSEES
+492 YKIRSEES
-500 ARAAKFSQS
+500 ARVAKFSDS

-515 AALNSQNAQGTKV
+515 AALNSQNPQGAQV
-528 VATTDPVANQQ
+528 VATNDPVANQQ
-539 LINEMRRLVDRMD
+539 LVNEMRRLVDRMD
-552 RLEGKA
+552 RLEGKT

-566 VQRVDPLVTTPA
+566 VQRVDPLVTTPT
-578 TVVNGGAATTTTTHA
+578 TVVNGATTTTTASTTHA
-593 KNSFLKLNRL
+593 KNNFLKLNRL
-603 GVVTG
+603 AVLTG

-620 IRGYMQIS
+620 MRGYMQIS
-628 DTNLDFVP
+628 DTDLDFVP

-641 FGKKSGFDLSANV
+641 FGKKGAFDLSANV
-654 IYNFKLENSIVDP
+654 IYNFKINNSVVDP
-667 YAGLGLGLY
+667 YAGLGLGVY
-676 SHGLGL
+676 SHGVGL
-682 KFGPNFIAGANFKVT
+682 KFGPNFIAGANFKLN

>member
-1 MKKIFGLVAGG
+1 
-12 LMGLLSLSNANAQ
+12 MGLGFLPSANAQ

-40 WWNKNIALNNAPF
+40 WWNQNIALKNSPF

-70 TFEKSVNLKNS
+70 TFEKSVNLKNTIKDKNWNF
-81 LQNKTDWEF
+81 LNEDALNKLDGMEF
-90 QKWDFLSEESKNKI
+90 
-104 EDTLKKLENW
+104 
-114 DYDITRLGGELKFNI
+114 DITRLGGELKFNI

-140 TVGGGVQMLNY
+140 TVGGGVQMLDY
-151 NPFNKDTQIVE
+151 NPFDTKTGVVE
-162 DAKKT
+162 DAKET
-167 DKQIYLTAGA
+167 EKQIYLSAGA

-192 GRNTQFNIDKVGY
+192 GRNTQFNLDKVDY
-205 LLNPSADEKSKRW
+205 LLNPNVNDKAKRW

-233 MSGYSDRSR
+233 MSGYSDASR

-269 DKLNRDDQF
+269 DKLNRADQF
-278 FIGGAAGLD
+278 FIGGSAGLD
-287 FSSLVGVRAFY
+287 FSSLIGLRAFY
-298 YQATKEPN
+298 YQATEQPD
-306 KPSFNFN
+306 KPSFKFN

-343 LDDKSLINT
+343 LDDKSLIPT
-352 DPSKTTPSTDPKER
+352 DPNAPSAGLAPEER
-366 FDIHNLFLMGGAGV
+366 FDVHNLFLMGGAGL

-393 VNALLSNVGKEK
+393 VNALLSNNEASK
-405 LKNVEVDDVYTS
+405 LKNVEVNNIYTS

-428 GRSAYEPVMESHRNE
+428 GRSAYEPMININGNE
-443 ESVNDRVNETR
+443 ESLNDRVNDTR
-454 SEEKKCAHA
+454 SEAQKQSG

-468 QRENVRGGEMMT
+468 QRERVRGGEMMT

-492 YKVRSEES
+492 YKIRSEES
-500 ARAAKFSQS
+500 ARVAKFSDS

-515 AALNSQNAQGTKV
+515 AALNSQNPQGAQV
-528 VATTDPVANQQ
+528 VATNDPVANQQ
-539 LINEMRRLVDRMD
+539 LVNEMRRLVDRMD
-552 RLEGKA
+552 RLEGKT

-566 VQRVDPLVTTPA
+566 VQRVDPLVTTPT
-578 TVVNGGAATTTTTHA
+578 TVVNGATTTTTATTTHA
-593 KNSFLKLNRL
+593 KNNFLKLNRL
-603 GVVTG
+603 AVLTG

-620 IRGYMQIS
+620 MRGYMQIS
-628 DTNLDFVP
+628 DTDLDFVP

-641 FGKKSGFDLSANV
+641 FGKKGAFDLSANV
-654 IYNFKLENSIVDP
+654 IYNFKINNSVVDP
-667 YAGLGLGLY
+667 YAGLGLGVY

-682 KFGPNFIAGANFKVT
+682 KFGPNFIAGANFKLN

>member
-1 MKKIFGLVAGG
+1 MKRLFGLVAAG
-12 LMGLLSLSNANAQ
+12 LMGLGFLPSANAQ

-40 WWNKNIALNNAPF
+40 WWNQNIALKNSPF

-70 TFEKSVNLKNS
+70 TFEKSVNLKN
-81 LQNKTDWEF
+81 
-90 QKWDFLSEESKNKI
+90 
-104 EDTLKKLENW
+104 TLKDKNWNILNEDALNKLDGMEF
-114 DYDITRLGGELKFNI
+114 DITRLGGELKFNI

-140 TVGGGVQMLNY
+140 TVGGGVQMLDY
-151 NPFNKDTQIVE
+151 NPFDKDTEIIE

-167 DKQIYLTAGA
+167 EKQIYLSAGA

-192 GRNTQFNIDKVGY
+192 GRNTQFNLDKVNY
-205 LLNPSADEKSKRW
+205 LLNPNVDDKAKRW

-233 MSGYSDRSR
+233 MSGYSDASR

-269 DKLNRDDQF
+269 DKLNRADQF
-278 FIGGAAGLD
+278 FIGGSAGLD
-287 FSSLVGVRAFY
+287 FSSLIGLRAFY
-298 YQATKEPN
+298 FQATEEPN
-306 KPSFNFN
+306 KPSFKFN

-343 LDDKSLINT
+343 LDDKSLIPT
-352 DPSKTTPSTDPKER
+352 DPDSPSAGLTPEER
-366 FDIHNLFLMGGAGV
+366 FDVHNLFLMGGAGV

-393 VNALLSNVGKEK
+393 VNALLSNNEASEF
-405 LKNVEVDDVYTS
+405 KNVEVGDIYTS

-428 GRSAYEPVMESHRNE
+428 GRSAYEPMININGNE
-443 ESVNDRVNETR
+443 ESLNDRVNDTR
-454 SEEKKCAHA
+454 SEAQNQSG
-463 RHTIF
+463 RNTIF
-468 QRENVRGGEMMT
+468 QRERVRGGEMMT

-492 YKVRSEES
+492 YKIRSEES
-500 ARAAKFSQS
+500 ARAAKFSDS

-515 AALNSQNAQGTKV
+515 AALNSQNPQGAQV
-528 VATTDPVANQQ
+528 VATNDPVANQQ
-539 LINEMRRLVDRMD
+539 LVNEMRRLVDRMD
-552 RLEGKA
+552 RLEDKT

-566 VQRVDPLVTTPA
+566 VQRVDPLVTTPT
-578 TVVNGGAATTTTTHA
+578 TVVNGATTTTTATTTHA
-593 KNSFLKLNRL
+593 KNNFLKLNRL
-603 GVVTG
+603 AVLTG

-620 IRGYMQIS
+620 MRGYMQIS
-628 DTNLDFVP
+628 DTDLDFVP

-641 FGKKSGFDLSANV
+641 FGNKGGFDLSANV
-654 IYNFKLENSIVDP
+654 IYNFKIDGSAVDP

-676 SHGLGL
+676 SHGVGL
-682 KFGPNFIAGANFKVT
+682 KFGPNFIAGANFKLN

>member
-1 MKKIFGLVAGG
+1 MKRLFGLVAAG
-12 LMGLLSLSNANAQ
+12 LMGLGFLPSANAQ

-40 WWNKNIALNNAPF
+40 WWNQNIALKNSPF

-70 TFEKSVNLKNS
+70 TFEKSVNLKNTIKDKNWNF
-81 LQNKTDWEF
+81 LNEDALNKLDGMEF
-90 QKWDFLSEESKNKI
+90 
-104 EDTLKKLENW
+104 
-114 DYDITRLGGELKFNI
+114 DITRLGGELKFNI

-140 TVGGGVQMLNY
+140 TVGGGVQMLDY
-151 NPFNKDTQIVE
+151 NPFDKNTNIVE
-162 DAKKT
+162 DAKQT
-167 DKQIYLTAGA
+167 EKQIYLSAGA

-192 GRNTQFNIDKVGY
+192 GRNTQFNLDKVDY
-205 LLNPSADEKSKRW
+205 LLNPNVDDKAKRW

-233 MSGYSDRSR
+233 MSGYSDASR

-269 DKLNRDDQF
+269 DKLNRADQF
-278 FIGGAAGLD
+278 FIGGSAGLD
-287 FSSLVGVRAFY
+287 FSSLIGLRAFY
-298 YQATKEPN
+298 YQATEQPD
-306 KPSFNFN
+306 KPSFKFN

-343 LDDKSLINT
+343 LDDKSLIPT
-352 DPSKTTPSTDPKER
+352 DPNAPSAGLAPEER
-366 FDIHNLFLMGGAGV
+366 FDVHNLFLMGGAGV

-393 VNALLSNVGKEK
+393 VNALLSNNEASK
-405 LKNVEVDDVYTS
+405 LKNVEVNNIYTS

-428 GRSAYEPVMESHRNE
+428 GRSAYEPMININGNE
-443 ESVNDRVNETR
+443 ESLNDRVNDTR
-454 SEEKKCAHA
+454 SEAQKQSG

-468 QRENVRGGEMMT
+468 QRERVRGGEMMT

-492 YKVRSEES
+492 YKIRSEES
-500 ARAAKFSQS
+500 ARVAKFSDS

-515 AALNSQNAQGTKV
+515 AALNSQNPQGAQV
-528 VATTDPVANQQ
+528 VASNDPVANQQ
-539 LINEMRRLVDRMD
+539 LVNEMRRLVDRMD
-552 RLEGKA
+552 RLEGKT

-566 VQRVDPLVTTPA
+566 VQRVDPLVTTPT
-578 TVVNGGAATTTTTHA
+578 TVVNGATTTTTATTTHA
-593 KNSFLKLNRL
+593 KNNFLKLNRL
-603 GVVTG
+603 AVLTG

-620 IRGYMQIS
+620 MRGYMQIS
-628 DTNLDFVP
+628 DTDLDFVP

-641 FGKKSGFDLSANV
+641 FGKKGAFDLSANV
-654 IYNFKLENSIVDP
+654 IYNFKINNSVVDP
-667 YAGLGLGLY
+667 YAGLGLGVY

-682 KFGPNFIAGANFKVT
+682 KFGPNFIAGANFKLN

>member
-1 MKKIFGLVAGG
+1 MKRLFGLVAAG
-12 LMGLLSLSNANAQ
+12 LMGLGFLPSANAQ

-40 WWNKNIALNNAPF
+40 WWNQNIALKNSPF
-53 YGLRLGV
+53 YGLRLGI

-70 TFEKSVNLKNS
+70 TFEKSVNLKNTIKDKNWNF
-81 LQNKTDWEF
+81 LNEDALNKLDGMEF
-90 QKWDFLSEESKNKI
+90 
-104 EDTLKKLENW
+104 
-114 DYDITRLGGELKFNI
+114 DITRLGGELKFNI

-140 TVGGGVQMLNY
+140 TVGGGVQMLDY
-151 NPFNKDTQIVE
+151 NPFDTKTGVVE
-162 DAKKT
+162 DAKET
-167 DKQIYLTAGA
+167 EKQIYLSAGA

-192 GRNTQFNIDKVGY
+192 GRNTQFNLDKVDY
-205 LLNPSADEKSKRW
+205 LLNPNVDDKAKRW

-233 MSGYSDRSR
+233 MSGYSDASR

-269 DKLNRDDQF
+269 DKLNRADQF
-278 FIGGAAGLD
+278 FIGGSAGLD
-287 FSSLVGVRAFY
+287 FSSLIGLRAFY
-298 YQATKEPN
+298 YQATEQPD
-306 KPSFNFN
+306 KPSFKFN

-343 LDDKSLINT
+343 LDDKSLIPT
-352 DPSKTTPSTDPKER
+352 DPNAPSAGLAPEER
-366 FDIHNLFLMGGAGV
+366 FDVHNLFLMGGAGL

-393 VNALLSNVGKEK
+393 VNALLSNNEASK
-405 LKNVEVDDVYTS
+405 LKNVEVNNIYTS

-428 GRSAYEPVMESHRNE
+428 GRSAYEPMININGNE
-443 ESVNDRVNETR
+443 ESLNDRVNDTR
-454 SEEKKCAHA
+454 SEAQKQSG

-468 QRENVRGGEMMT
+468 QRERVRGGEMMT

-492 YKVRSEES
+492 YKIRSEES
-500 ARAAKFSQS
+500 ARVAKFSDS

-515 AALNSQNAQGTKV
+515 AALNSQNPQGAQV
-528 VATTDPVANQQ
+528 VATNDPVANQQ
-539 LINEMRRLVDRMD
+539 LVNEMRRLVDRMD
-552 RLEGKA
+552 RLEGKT

-566 VQRVDPLVTTPA
+566 VQRVDPLVTTPT
-578 TVVNGGAATTTTTHA
+578 TVVNGATTTTTATTTHA
-593 KNSFLKLNRL
+593 KNNFLKLNRL
-603 GVVTG
+603 AVLTG

-620 IRGYMQIS
+620 MRGYMQIS
-628 DTNLDFVP
+628 DTDLDFVP

-641 FGKKSGFDLSANV
+641 FGKKGAFDLSANV
-654 IYNFKLENSIVDP
+654 IYNFKINNSVVDP
-667 YAGLGLGLY
+667 YAGLGLGVY
-676 SHGLGL
+676 SHGVGL
-682 KFGPNFIAGANFKVT
+682 KFGPNFIAGANFKLN